1 MRLHHQSTILRGLYQ
16 MLFFI
21 SICDFFSDYVTLGEE
36 NIHNLNENA
45 HIKMAISSHCM
56 MKVYDLVN
64 FVNDFFVQW
73 QLNRKLE
80 LSSFE
85 TFHFRKWSKS
95 TGRKD
100 LQYSKG
106 SEFLS
111 DLFTQYWCNL
121 IWGCLFP
128 LL

>member
-64 FVNDFFVQW
+64 FVNDFFVQ
-73 QLNRKLE
+73 
-80 LSSFE
+80 
-85 TFHFRKWSKS
+85 
-95 TGRKD
+95 
-100 LQYSKG
+100 
-106 SEFLS
+106 
-111 DLFTQYWCNL
+111 
-121 IWGCLFP
+121 
-128 LL
+128 